1 MPLVAGRAQTVRAP
15 RGVAAR
21 RLRLVDVV
29 GGALGT
35 YYRRFWRVVL
45 AAVVIMT
52 PIDLVVTLLQDFVR
66 QPEGN
71 SLPAW
76 AVRVAAGA
84 GNVVAAT
91 LGTTFFAGV
100 LDRIVAVDQRG
111 EQEAPLL
118 TVLREVPVMRLILA
132 DLASVGLIVLGMVA
146 FVIPGLVI
154 AVLLG
159 VVGPLIV
166 MEDLRVWPALKRS
179 ARLVWPHMLLA
190 FLLVFV
196 PTALEESLVDWTEST
211 VHGHALLFLIVDVA
225 VTAVVGS
232 FVGMLEITLAHGLVA
247 DQQWRLAQKDATE
260 VTDERT
266 AAAAL
271 GSGKGSPAPTTGLV
285 VLREAA
291 EPETGA
297 PRPAAGPA
305 AQGPTASGG
314 GDAAG

>member
-1 MPLVAGRAQTVRAP
+1 MPLVAGRAQTVVAP
-15 RGVAAR
+15 RSVVAR
-21 RLRLVDVV
+21 RIRLVDVV

-35 YYRRFWRVVL
+35 YYRRFWHVVV
-45 AAVVIMT
+45 AAVVIMA
-52 PIDLVVTLLQDFVR
+52 PLDLVVTLLQDVVR
-66 QPEGN
+66 QPEGD

-76 AVRVAAGA
+76 AVRIATGA

-118 TVLREVPVMRLILA
+118 TVLRQVPVVRLILA

-146 FVIPGLVI
+146 FVIPGLVV

-159 VVGPLIV
+159 VVGPVIV
-166 MEDLRVWPALKRS
+166 IEGLGVWPALKRS
-179 ARLVWPHMLLA
+179 AQLVWPHMLLA

-196 PTALEESLVDWTEST
+196 PTALEESLVDWMESA

-232 FVGMLEITLAHGLVA
+232 FVGMLEITLAHGLIA
-247 DQQWRLAQKDATE
+247 DRRWRR
-260 VTDERT
+260 ERT
-266 AAAAL
+266 DSMEAADARPAAAQDGRRDYAAEPAAAAAV
-271 GSGKGSPAPTTGLV
+271 SH
-285 VLREAA
+285 EAA
-291 EPETGA
+291 GPEAGA
-297 PRPAAGPA
+297 QRPPGGPA
-305 AQGPTASGG
+305 AQGPTAPGG